1 MFARCFVLGSL
12 FGNTQNK
19 GFGFPT
25 GLSTGT
31 AAGTSGFGTGTG
43 LGATSLG
50 GFGGFNIQQTQQQQG
65 KSLNFP
71 ANRGKIQ
78 IKWISVEQS

>member
-1 MFARCFVLGSL
+1 M
-12 FGNTQNK
+12 QNK

-31 AAGTSGFGTGTG
+31 AAGTSGFGTG

-65 KSLNFP
+65 KNLNFP